1 MEIENHQNHLHQER
15 EIWSETESTG
25 SRSTRVGFSGSLS
38 GPLSGPLVT
47 SNNKKKSSKKSAR
60 FSDDVEDY
68 VEITLDVRD
77 DTVSVQNIRGGDSE
91 TALLASRLE
100 KRPSTLSVKL
110 KQVSQELKR
119 MTSSKKFDRVDRA
132 KSGAARA
139 LKGLKFMTKNVGD
152 RGWTQVEKRFDELEV
167 DGKLPK
173 TRFSQCIVVLVMID
187 TELDRENHNS
197 ILTIAIGGV
206 VQLDAKTN
214 IQTKV
219 MTQIMNG

>member
-1 MEIENHQNHLHQER
+1 MEIENHHPER

-38 GPLSGPLVT
+38 GPLSGPLV

-60 FSDDVEDY
+60 FSDDVEDF

-119 MTSSKKFDRVDRA
+119 MTSSK
-132 KSGAARA
+132 
-139 LKGLKFMTKNVGD
+139 
-152 RGWTQVEKRFDELEV
+152 
-167 DGKLPK
+167 
-173 TRFSQCIVVLVMID
+173 
-187 TELDRENHNS
+187 
-197 ILTIAIGGV
+197 
-206 VQLDAKTN
+206 
-214 IQTKV
+214 
-219 MTQIMNG
+219 